1 MDESERTEKLARK
14 NSWATALLTLFF
26 LPIGYIYTGRY
37 KALLTGF
44 GIAVGVMALCFVGD
58 PSLEDDEDFTT
69 GFGFIY
75 TVIATVENTRAVNK
89 AKRQTK
95 GNSNPG
101 SEDIRVQLIKIAHKM
116 GEVTLSDLVVETGRT
131 PQEIR
136 TILEEL
142 QREDLMRIHNRS
154 RDGAVVYSAV

>member
-1 MDESERTEKLARK
+1 
-14 NSWATALLTLFF
+14 
-26 LPIGYIYTGRY
+26 
-37 KALLTGF
+37 
-44 GIAVGVMALCFVGD
+44 
-58 PSLEDDEDFTT
+58 
-69 GFGFIY
+69 
-75 TVIATVENTRAVNK
+75 
-89 AKRQTK
+89 
-95 GNSNPG
+95 
-101 SEDIRVQLIKIAHKM
+101 M

>member
-1 MDESERTEKLARK
+1 MDESERTEKLAQK

-26 LPIGYIYTGRY
+26 LPIGYVYTGRY
-37 KALLTGF
+37 KALFTGL
-44 GIAVGVMALCFVGD
+44 GIAIGAILLCYMGD
-58 PSLEDDEDFTT
+58 PYLEDDEDFNT
-69 GFGFIY
+69 GASFIY

-95 GNSNPG
+95 GKSNPG
-101 SEDIRVQLIKIAHKM
+101 SEDIRVQLIKLAHKM

-131 PQEIR
+131 PREIR
-136 TILEEL
+136 TILDEL
-142 QREDLMRIHNRS
+142 QREDLMRVHNRS